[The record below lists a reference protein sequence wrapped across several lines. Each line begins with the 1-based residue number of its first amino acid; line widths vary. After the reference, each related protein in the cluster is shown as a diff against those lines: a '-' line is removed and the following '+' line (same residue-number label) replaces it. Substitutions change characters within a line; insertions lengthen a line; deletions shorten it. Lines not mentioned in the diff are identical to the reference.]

1 MSLSGLSGILAGI
14 YALAAATYA
23 HFRIAALPDY
33 SGDSVVLNAVGNFM
47 AAYDLVGDLFF
58 VATLTLFLAIVTG
71 AVLTYRKAKKLNE
84 KIWNPVSKR
93 LLAHFGIPLFA
104 GGLFCLVL
112 LQYGIVGLVAPAN
125 LIFYG
130 LALLNA
136 SKFTIGDIK
145 YLGIANVFIGLIA
158 SQFVGYGLYFW
169 ALGFGIFHIIYGVI
183 LYNKYDR

>member
-14 YALAAATYA
+14 YALAAAAYA

-71 AVLTYRKAKKLNE
+71 ALLTYRKAKKLNE

-112 LQYGIVGLVAPAN
+112 LQYGIVGL
-125 LIFYG
+125 
-130 LALLNA
+130 ALLNA

-145 YLGIANVFIGLIA
+145 YLGIANMFIGLIA

>member
-1 MSLSGLSGILAGI
+1 MKKYGILFLNGSWHI
-14 YALAAATYA
+14 
-23 HFRIAALPDY
+23 
-33 SGDSVVLNAVGNFM
+33 SV
-47 AAYDLVGDLFF
+47 
-58 VATLTLFLAIVTG
+58 
-71 AVLTYRKAKKLNE
+71 
-84 KIWNPVSKR
+84 
-93 LLAHFGIPLFA
+93 FA

-112 LQYGIVGLVAPAN
+112 LQYGIVGLVAPAT